1 MARAIWKGAI
11 NFGLV
16 NIPVGLYAA
25 EKPNELKL
33 RMLDRRNLAPIKYH
47 RVNEKS
53 GEEVPWDSIVKGYEY
68 ERDEFVL
75 LSDADFKKARPEQ
88 TQSID
93 IVDFVDCKDIHPV
106 YYDKPYY
113 LVPDKKARRSYA
125 LLREAMRRSCRIG
138 VAQVVIHTRQHL
150 AALMVYENALVV
162 ELMRFADELRP
173 LEEYDL
179 PSADLKEVN
188 LGDKELKMA
197 ERLME
202 EMTGDWKP
210 EAYHDTYTESLM
222 NYIEKRI
229 ESGQTKRMASES
241 EVPEPGKP
249 ADVVDMMEM
258 LKRSLRSRGSEA
270 EDAEEETLAEGT
282 TGRATGGGRKAAPKK
297 PAPKSAAKKAAP
309 KKAAPKK
316 TSTGKSASTR
326 GKSGK

>member
-25 EKPNELKL
+25 EKPKELKL
-33 RMLDRRNLAPIKYH
+33 RMLDRRNLSPIKYH

-113 LVPDKKARRSYA
+113 LVPEKKARRSYA

-162 ELMRFADELRP
+162 ELMRFAEELRP
-173 LEEYDL
+173 IEEFDL

-188 LGDKELKMA
+188 LGEKELKMA

-258 LKRSLRSRGSEA
+258 LKRSLRNRGSEA
-270 EDAEEETLAEGT
+270 DEEEEDALAEGT
-282 TGRATGGGRKAAPKK
+282 TGRATGGRKAAPKK

-309 KKAAPKK
+309 RKSPAGK
-316 TSTGKSASTR
+316 TTSAR
-326 GKSGK
+326 KKSGK